1 MCRLPALALLAA
13 ALPAAAQGQTTPP
26 RTDPQAMTVAGRPRP
41 ELDPL
46 GVRLG
51 GFRLDAMAELRP
63 GYDSNLLGQAGRAP
77 ESTYG
82 GTAGAASLNSN
93 WTQHAVGASAQV
105 ASQQYLRHRAL
116 DWHDWSAGTQGRYEL
131 GQGSSVEARYR
142 HYREHLDV
150 YSYDVQGAGIARPV
164 PFTSDELQLTAVARL
179 NRYRLISGASYRTYR
194 YEDLR
199 EAGVVNPLSR
209 QSFNAAA
216 GTLGGSYEVAPG
228 RHATATVRLQ
238 DISHLDSSARARD
251 SLTAEALLG
260 VQYDF
265 DGVWQGRAAFGW
277 RRRDYQGATLRPLS
291 GPAAELALTWLPS
304 GMTTVGLSLART
316 VEESIQPNAVSYTR
330 SVMQLRVDH
339 EWRRNVILSAEAG
352 LDNRDYQVTHQ
363 NATDLRLAIGPRWM
377 VNRRLTLSA
386 GYTNI
391 QRLWSSTRG
400 SEFGRHLVEMRLR
413 AAL

>member
-1 MCRLPALALLAA
+1 MRRLALALLATT
-13 ALPAAAQGQTTPP
+13 LPAAGQAQTAPP
-26 RTDPQAMTVAGRPRP
+26 RTDPLAMTVAGRPRP

-51 GFRLDAMAELRP
+51 AFRLDGMAELRP

-77 ESTYG
+77 ESAYG
-82 GTAGAASLNSN
+82 GTAGALSLNSG
-93 WTQHAVGASAQV
+93 WLQHAVGASATV
-105 ASQQYLRHRAL
+105 AAQQYLRHRTL
-116 DWHDWSAGTQGRYEL
+116 DWHDWSAGAQGRYDL
-131 GQGSSVEARYR
+131 GFGSSVEARYR

-164 PFTSDELQLTAVARL
+164 PYTSDELQVTTTGRL
-179 NRYRLISGASYRTYR
+179 NRYRLITGASYRSYR
-194 YEDLR
+194 YDDLR
-199 EAGVVNPLSR
+199 EAGGVTPLSR
-209 QSFNAAA
+209 QSFNATT

-228 RHATATVRLQ
+228 RHATASLRVQ
-238 DISHLDSSARARD
+238 DISHLDSSARGRD

-291 GPAAELALTWLPS
+291 GPAAELTLTWLPS
-304 GMTTVGLSLART
+304 GMTTVSLSLART
-316 VEESIQPNAVSYTR
+316 IEESIQPNAVSYTR
-330 SVMQLRVDH
+330 SLGLLRVDH
-339 EWRRNVILSAEAG
+339 EWRRNVILFAEAG
-352 LDNRDYQVTHQ
+352 LDNRDYQVLHQ
-363 NATDLRLAIGPRWM
+363 GATDLRLGIGPHWM

-386 GYTNI
+386 GYTHM
-391 QRLWSSTRG
+391 QRLWSSGRA
-400 SEFGRHLVEMRLR
+400 SEYGRHLVEMRLR